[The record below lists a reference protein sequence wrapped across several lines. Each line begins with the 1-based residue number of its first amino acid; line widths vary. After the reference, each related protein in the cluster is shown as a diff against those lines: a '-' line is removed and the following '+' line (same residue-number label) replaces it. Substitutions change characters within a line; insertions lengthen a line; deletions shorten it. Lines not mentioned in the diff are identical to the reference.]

1 MEWGVIMNV
10 KEIYG
15 QLPALESKR
24 LIMRKVTM
32 NDAEDMFA
40 YASNNEVSR
49 YVTWE
54 AHRSLSDTKDF
65 IRFILQNYEDKKIA
79 PWGIEHKESG
89 KLIGTIDFVSWQ
101 VDHHRAEIGYVLA
114 PEYWGSGLMT
124 EAAQKII
131 AFGFENMNLVR
142 IQARCFV
149 ENLGSERVMQKAGMS
164 FEGIIRKGMFVKG
177 KHQDLKLYSI
187 IK

>member
-1 MEWGVIMNV
+1 
-10 KEIYG
+10 
-15 QLPALESKR
+15 
-24 LIMRKVTM
+24 
-32 NDAEDMFA
+32 
-40 YASNNEVSR
+40 
-49 YVTWE
+49 
-54 AHRSLSDTKDF
+54 
-65 IRFILQNYEDKKIA
+65 
-79 PWGIEHKESG
+79 
-89 KLIGTIDFVSWQ
+89 
-101 VDHHRAEIGYVLA
+101 
-114 PEYWGSGLMT
+114 MT
-124 EAAQKII
+124 EAAQKIV

>member
-1 MEWGVIMNV
+1 MNV

-15 QLPALESKR
+15 RLPTIESER
-24 LIMRKVTM
+24 LVMRKVTM
-32 NDAEDMFA
+32 NDAEGMFA
-40 YASNNEVSR
+40 YASNRKVSR
-49 YVTWE
+49 FVTWE
-54 AHRSLSDTKDF
+54 AHRSLCDTKDF
-65 IRFILQNYEDKKIA
+65 IQFVLQSYEDQKIA
-79 PWGIEHKESG
+79 PWGIQHKESG

-101 VDHHRAEIGYVLA
+101 VNHHSAEIGYVLA

-124 EAAQKII
+124 EAAKTII

-149 ENLGSERVMQKAGMS
+149 ENLASERVMQKAGMS

-177 KHQDLKLYSI
+177 KHEDLKLYSI